1 MILCN
6 NGYGKAL
13 NRERNRTFYQ
23 VDMAQLGALAK
34 GHYCQFYS
42 KHLQHIRGL
51 AVGTVHDLC
60 GLEHHH
66 HSGDK
71 RPVVS
76 YDFGQMG

>member
-42 KHLQHIRGL
+42 KHLRHIRGL

-60 GLEHHH
+60 GLEHHN
-66 HSGDK
+66 HSGGQG
-71 RPVVS
+71 PVVS
-76 YDFGQMG
+76 YDFGQMD